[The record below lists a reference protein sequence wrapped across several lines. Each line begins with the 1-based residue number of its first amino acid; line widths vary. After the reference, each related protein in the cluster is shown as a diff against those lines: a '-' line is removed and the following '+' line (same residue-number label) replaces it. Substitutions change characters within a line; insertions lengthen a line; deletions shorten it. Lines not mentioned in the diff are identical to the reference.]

1 MTLVSAATL
10 ADTLAANPGWVAVL
24 LFVMVFVEALIV
36 VGYLVPA
43 ATVLFSVGALAASGI
58 VSFPLALIGTA
69 SGAALGGT
77 FNYWLGSRLQHRL
90 DGLWPFHSHPTLLQ
104 RNREFVI
111 RHGGKSVFFA
121 RFSKPFRP
129 TVSAVAGA
137 LGMDGRRFALF
148 NLWGAVLWSLC
159 YLGAGYALGLS
170 VDFSPGQAVMLSV
183 FLLGFTASAMA
194 VIGVLR
200 HLRLRRISD

>member
-10 ADTLAANPGWVAVL
+10 AETLAANPGWVAVL

-90 DGLWPFHSHPTLLQ
+90 DGLWPFHRHPALLQ